1 MRRLLFLAM
10 LLPAACWLLWASC
23 QADDYRDTLPLR
35 SFDAAPREAGPASPP
50 DLTAAADLAKPD
62 QGTSGDGGAGDA
74 GPGPGDGGA
83 GPGDGGAGD
92 AGPGDGAAGD

>member
-1 MRRLLFLAM
+1 MRRLLFFAM

-50 DLTAAADLAKPD
+50 DLTAAADLARPD
-62 QGTSGDGGAGDA
+62 QGSAGDAGAGDA
-74 GPGPGDGGA
+74 GPGDA
-83 GPGDGGAGD
+83 GPGDAGPGD